1 MKITNK
7 TEEIFSHAVALDQSG
22 GMKNTVYATGKEVF
36 ILNYDNTILLRFR
49 LRKGEQSFDN
59 PISFR
64 ANDYDSNEFYEE
76 NGKIV
81 FVSGKGSY
89 KRKKSCA
96 VPDLAPADVKG
107 LYESFT
113 KPDAFPVTFGKDLL
127 SLLDPNLSH
136 MEFVGKKGEPL
147 QILQR
152 NIYSGAVIEIHEKAG
167 GLLPAESE
175 LPFDFGP
182 IALRTNDFQA
192 MFAFQESLKFT
203 FSDPNEDNSGDLV
216 KVDSVDKGK
225 FNMSGLIACC
235 VYDELIQVKEVEHG
249 RQE

>member
-1 MKITNK
+1 MKISNK

-22 GMKNTVYATGKEVF
+22 GMKNTVYAIGKEVF

-81 FVSGKGSY
+81 FVKGKGSH

-96 VPDLAPADVKG
+96 VPDLVPADVKS

-113 KPDAFPVTFGKDLL
+113 KPDAFSVTFGKDLL
-127 SLLDPNLSH
+127 SLLDYNLSH
-136 MEFVGKKGEPL
+136 MEFRGKKGEPL

-152 NIYSGAVIEIHEKAG
+152 NIYSGAVIKIHEKVE
-167 GLLPAESE
+167 GLLPVKSA
-175 LPFDFGP
+175 LPFDFDP

-192 MFAFQESLKFT
+192 MFAFQESLRFT
-203 FSDPNEDNSGDLV
+203 FNDSGSMV
-216 KVDSVDKGK
+216 KVDSVNKDK

-235 VYDELIQVKEVEHG
+235 IYDELIQVKEAEHG
-249 RQE
+249 GQK